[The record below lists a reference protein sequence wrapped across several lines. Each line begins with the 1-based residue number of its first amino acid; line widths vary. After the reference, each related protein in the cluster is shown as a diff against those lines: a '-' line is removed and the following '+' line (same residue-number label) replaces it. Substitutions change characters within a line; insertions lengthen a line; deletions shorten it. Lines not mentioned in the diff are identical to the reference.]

1 MPSGHI
7 LADYRS
13 SMLALPLV
21 SLSVSLDNL
30 GAATAIAVS
39 GVDRKLRLR
48 VALIF
53 GLFEGVMLVE

>member
-1 MPSGHI
+1 
-7 LADYRS
+7 
-13 SMLALPLV
+13 MLALPLV